1 MPNFGTVV
9 TYPAYVNYWL
19 HLASGNTE
27 ISPTKPA
34 NFQTIADF
42 LANFITSEKFS

>member
-19 HLASGNTE
+19 HLANGNTE
-27 ISPTKPA
+27 TSPTEPA

-42 LANFITSEKFS
+42 LVDFITSPQLN